1 MGIFSRLGKS
11 VSKALDYISAPLAKP
26 ITTFTK
32 GISAGAAEVKAQR
45 EKGLTISQGL
55 KQIGVIAGTTAVAA
69 GAVLAAAPAAS
80 TGAAG
85 AAVRSAVVSTA
96 KAAVPTT
103 LKGKA
108 IAAVAAPVII
118 GAVINQPA
126 KIAEAVV
133 KTPSALVNVGGNIA
147 NLAADPSIE
156 NIKTLVKENP
166 VIVGGAAAAAAIVGA
181 KTILPAIVTS
191 RQIAA
196 TEKQTEAIEAA
207 TAGMS
212 GGGISATQQQITPQ
226 LPATERIVTTATTT
240 SKKRR
245 KAAKKA
251 VIQPISQRVNVV
263 VQNKNTAYGIKNYL
277 KRSVYA

>member
-1 MGIFSRLGKS
+1 M
-11 VSKALDYISAPLAKP
+11 VSLFKKI
-26 ITTFTK
+26 
-32 GISAGAAEVKAQR
+32 
-45 EKGLTISQGL
+45 
-55 KQIGVIAGTTAVAA
+55 A
-69 GAVLAAAPAAS
+69 GAVVKKVAPVMDPLTVAFVHPVKTVKAIFGPTTLKQVEEEHFAQPLKKQITQTVLAGVGYAS
-80 TGAAG
+80 LAVGAGAIGGAAKAG
-85 AAVRSAVVSTA
+85 TLATAAKTLIP
-96 KAAVPTT
+96 KT

-108 IAAVAAPVII
+108 IAAVAAPVVI